1 MPGPF
6 ASCSSFLD
14 LHFLPWEMRGLN
26 LMISVALLGLIV
38 CDLKL
43 IGGSIQQGRHSGGKI
58 LLTDFNAYSLSL
70 CNLTYGEAQK
80 SCCDFFYR
88 TRDD

>member
-1 MPGPF
+1 
-6 ASCSSFLD
+6 
-14 LHFLPWEMRGLN
+14 
-26 LMISVALLGLIV
+26 MISVALVGLIV